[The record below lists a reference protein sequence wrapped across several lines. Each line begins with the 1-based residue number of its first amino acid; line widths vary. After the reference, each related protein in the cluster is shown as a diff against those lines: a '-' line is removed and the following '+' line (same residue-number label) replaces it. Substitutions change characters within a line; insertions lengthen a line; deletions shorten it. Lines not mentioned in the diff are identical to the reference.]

1 MAKINI
7 TGLGKLGFPMACF
20 LSKYNKEI
28 NIFDINKKL
37 TNIIKNNPNK
47 YLPNELNLKKYIK
60 YKNNFKIFYD
70 YKDSIK
76 NTEICFITVPTPSK
90 KNGEF
95 SNNFILKI
103 LEKLSILIK
112 KGETTLPY
120 LININSTVMPGSF
133 EKVFIPFMNKKK
145 LILNKDYLFCYNPY
159 FVALGNVIKNLEKPD
174 FILVGA
180 SSKFAANK
188 LIKFYKKI
196 YNKPIF
202 KVMSLSEA
210 ELVKL
215 LINCY
220 LTMKISYTNFIKD
233 ISEKNKLNSENI
245 LNSVGSDKRVGNH
258 FFKYSIPFAGP
269 CLPRDVDALEYFC
282 KKNKINSTIPNLS
295 KKINQIAFTKYYK
308 ILKFLKVNKINKI
321 GFLGTSYKSNTN
333 YNDDSI
339 ARKLMQEAKKNKM
352 KVFYYDKYVEE
363 IRGYT
368 TVLSINA
375 IIKKSDVIFISY
387 YDNEFLKINKNV
399 LSKIYIWDIFNLF
412 DNKSIKTFSTLEKI
426 KSLVKANHINLA

>member
-20 LSKYNKEI
+20 LSKYNREI

-60 YKNNFKIFYD
+60 YRNNFKIFRD

-103 LEKLSILIK
+103 LEKLSIIIK
-112 KGETTLPY
+112 KGKTNLPY

-133 EKVFIPFMNKKK
+133 EKIFIPFMNKKK

-159 FVALGNVIKNLEKPD
+159 FVALGNVIKNLEQPD

-188 LIKFYKKI
+188 LKKIYKKI
-196 YNKPIF
+196 YKKPIF
-202 KVMSLSEA
+202 KVMSLAEA

-215 LINCY
+215 LINSY
-220 LTMKISYTNFIKD
+220 LTMKISYTNFIKN

-245 LNSVGSDKRVGNH
+245 LNSVGSDKRIGNH

-269 CLPRDVDALEYFC
+269 CLPRDVDALEYYC
-282 KKNKINSTIPNLS
+282 KKNKITSTVPNFS
-295 KKINQIAFTKYYK
+295 KKINQITFRNYYRT
-308 ILKFLKVNKINKI
+308 LKFFKKNKINKI
-321 GFLGTSYKSNTN
+321 GFLGTSYKPNTD

-339 ARKLMQEAKKNKM
+339 AKKLMLESKKNKM
-352 KVFYYDKYVEE
+352 KVFYYDKYVKK
-363 IRGYT
+363 INNFKK
-368 TVLSINA
+368 VHSINE
-375 IIKKSDVIFISY
+375 IIKKSNIIFISY
-387 YDNEFLKINKNV
+387 CDNEFLTINEKI
-399 LSKIYIWDIFNLF
+399 LSKAYIWDIFNF
-412 DNKSIKTFSTLEKI
+412 VKKKNIKTFSTLDEFK
-426 KSLVKANHINLA
+426 NLYKNRLN